1 MPNKLLTIKEK
12 AKQWGL
18 SERRVRRLCEEG
30 RIEGASKLGWI
41 WGIPENSPKPED
53 KRLSSKLPSPRPLLK
68 WKNSNFSLI
77 DQKKQQLDS
86 MRPLPM
92 HTLASLREKMILD
105 WTYHSNAIEGNTL
118 TLSETKIVLE
128 GITVGGKSMHEH
140 LEAIN
145 HKEAILYLESLV
157 LNKEILSEWDIKNLH
172 QLVLKNIDPSNAG
185 AYRHEN
191 VVIGGAKHVP
201 PAHYLLTEQMEKYTA
216 QCRDWKRFHPIIRA
230 SLVHGEFVRIHP
242 FIDGNGRTARLLMNF
257 ELMKAGY
264 PPAIIDIS
272 QRLTYYLALD
282 KAHVKGDYTE
292 LVDLIAQS
300 VGKSLD
306 LWLNILQK

>member
-1 MPNKLLTIKEK
+1 LPNKLLTIKEK

-41 WGIPENSPKPED
+41 WGIPENSAKPED

-68 WKNSNFSLI
+68 WKNSNFPLI

-86 MRPLPM
+86 MRPLPT
-92 HTLASLREKMILD
+92 HTFASLREKMILD

-145 HKEAILYLESLV
+145 HKEAILYLERLG
-157 LNKEILSEWDIKNLH
+157 SE
-172 QLVLKNIDPSNAG
+172 
-185 AYRHEN
+185 
-191 VVIGGAKHVP
+191 
-201 PAHYLLTEQMEKYTA
+201 
-216 QCRDWKRFHPIIRA
+216 KRNP
-230 SLVHGEFVRIHP
+230 
-242 FIDGNGRTARLLMNF
+242 
-257 ELMKAGY
+257 
-264 PPAIIDIS
+264 
-272 QRLTYYLALD
+272 Q
-282 KAHVKGDYTE
+282 
-292 LVDLIAQS
+292 
-300 VGKSLD
+300 
-306 LWLNILQK
+306 